1 MTQGSISVMPANRRY
16 RYDVEVVT
24 WDHEAIMAF
33 TENDEQKVR
42 FTEVKGSV
50 PALKEASTLEP
61 ILPPGMRLSNRR
73 GGRGGGRG
81 GSRDSG
87 MESDRSLSTSVSSSG
102 SRPSASPNPRLQ
114 AKRPDE
120 VVSALPSVDAPQAT
134 GGDDGSKKKR
144 NRKKKGANDLA
155 ESGHPRLP
163 SAAAQVTIDGITN
176 DCSKD
181 EDEVADVVAKSS
193 YASSVISFDDGAA
206 LKEGKGPDRSSS
218 DVKGEMEILLRD
230 YYAGKFSV
238 FPMTLDELSKEKD
251 LIYKYVKKLAVPR
264 SMVLADF
271 QLNSNMLFPSSF
283 LLELGTIPTGDEV
296 LMLKEPSQDAQCSRL
311 LTLGPPCSGFI
322 IGIRS

>member
-134 GGDDGSKKKR
+134 GGDDGS
-144 NRKKKGANDLA
+144 
-155 ESGHPRLP
+155 
-163 SAAAQVTIDGITN
+163 
-176 DCSKD
+176 
-181 EDEVADVVAKSS
+181 
-193 YASSVISFDDGAA
+193 
-206 LKEGKGPDRSSS
+206 
-218 DVKGEMEILLRD
+218 
-230 YYAGKFSV
+230 
-238 FPMTLDELSKEKD
+238 
-251 LIYKYVKKLAVPR
+251 
-264 SMVLADF
+264 
-271 QLNSNMLFPSSF
+271 
-283 LLELGTIPTGDEV
+283 
-296 LMLKEPSQDAQCSRL
+296 
-311 LTLGPPCSGFI
+311 
-322 IGIRS
+322 